1 MLFKDFP
8 LNPLIL
14 KTLDT
19 LGFTEPTE
27 IQEKAIPLL
36 TQTDKIDFLGQAQT
50 GTGKTLAFGI
60 PLVQRIDAS
69 TKSLQAL
76 IVAPTRELVVQITN
90 SISAVAHP
98 MGISVTSIYG
108 GVSMSEQ
115 IKAIKRGTHI
125 VVCTPGR
132 INDHLRR
139 GTLNVNTINTLVL
152 DEADIMLDMGFKEEV
167 DEILTFAPKNREIWL
182 FSATIKAGV
191 HDIMKDHMKNPVTVR
206 TSPKQIGSAKTKQY
220 YTVVS
225 QKDRFAAL
233 RRFIDCAESFYGFVF
248 CQTKVQ
254 TAEVA
259 EKLSN
264 AGYPSQPLHGDM
276 TQQQRNRV
284 IKQFRDKEFTILI
297 ATDVAARGIDVADLT
312 HVVNYSL
319 PIDQESYVHRIGRTG
334 RAGKEGI
341 AISFVSGHE
350 ARKVRL
356 LESKFNVKITPLDV
370 PSMGMIQDAYQRK
383 AAEYLAELT
392 QDSAVEYPQDLKQL
406 VSSFD
411 HAALTN
417 AVCNILGQK
426 FFRKATVV
434 DQAFTPASKVD
445 LDAHEDANELVLFIG
460 EDDGVT
466 KSDIV
471 KFVQEFGMIQ
481 ENELEKVKVIKRRTF
496 IRVDQAQCEPLMNA
510 LQGKKLLGQKVKV
523 ISAMQLHQS
532 SEGGSKGGRRSGGFG
547 GKRGGDRDR
556 GSFSGRR
563 SSSSRSRKRN

>member
-1 MLFKDFP
+1 MLFKDLS

-19 LGFTEPTE
+19 LGFVEPTE
-27 IQEKAIPLL
+27 IQSKAIPLL
-36 TQTDKIDFLGQAQT
+36 TQAKKIDFLGQAQT

-60 PLVQRIDAS
+60 PLIQRIDAS
-69 TKSLQAL
+69 TRSLQAL

-90 SISAVAHP
+90 SISAVAQP
-98 MGISVTSIYG
+98 MGIVVTPIYG
-108 GVSMSEQ
+108 GVSMTEQ

-139 GTLNVNTINTLVL
+139 GTLNVSTITTLVL

-191 HDIMKDHMKNPVTVR
+191 HDIMQDHMNNPVTVR

-220 YTVVS
+220 YSVVS

-233 RRFIDCAESFYGFVF
+233 CRFIDCAESFYGFVF

-259 EKLSN
+259 EKLSQ

-284 IKQFRDKEFTILI
+284 IKQFRDKDFTILI
-297 ATDVAARGIDVADLT
+297 ATDVAARGIDIADLT

-319 PIDQESYVHRIGRTG
+319 PVDHESYVHRVGRTG

-350 ARKVRL
+350 ARKVKM
-356 LESKFNVKITPLDV
+356 LESKFNVKISPLDV
-370 PSMGMIQDAYQRK
+370 PSAAMIKEAHQRK
-383 AAEYLAELT
+383 AAEYLADLAQEGQSAEHPHVLRDLIATYDHATLT
-392 QDSAVEYPQDLKQL
+392 NMLCQL
-406 VSSFD
+406 VGQRFFKK
-411 HAALTN
+411 TN
-417 AVCNILGQK
+417 GSEH
-426 FFRKATVV
+426 
-434 DQAFTPASKVD
+434 AFTPASKVD
-445 LDAHEDANELVLFIG
+445 LDAHEDANELVLFVG
-460 EDDGVT
+460 SDDGIT
-466 KSDIV
+466 KPDV
-471 KFVQEFGMIQ
+471 VRFVQEFGMIQ
-481 ENELEKVKVIKRRTF
+481 ETELEKVKIIKRRTF
-496 IRVDQAQCEPLMNA
+496 IRVDQALCEPLMNA
-510 LQGKKLLGQKVKV
+510 LQGKKLFGHKVKV
-523 ISAMQLHQS
+523 ISAMQLNQS
-532 SEGGSKGGRRSGGFG
+532 SDSGSSK
-547 GKRGGDRDR
+547 GKRGGFKKDSYSG
-556 GSFSGRR
+556 GSKR
-563 SSSSRSRKRN
+563 SSYSRRRK

>member
-1 MLFKDFP
+1 MLFKDLS

-14 KTLDT
+14 KTLDA
-19 LGFTEPTE
+19 LGFVEPTE
-27 IQEKAIPLL
+27 IQSKAIPLL
-36 TQTDKIDFLGQAQT
+36 TQSKKIDFLGQAQT

-60 PLVQRIDAS
+60 PLVQRIDVANK
-69 TKSLQAL
+69 TLQAL

-90 SISAVAHP
+90 SISAVAQP
-98 MGISVTSIYG
+98 MGIMVTPIYG
-108 GVSMSEQ
+108 GVSMTEQ
-115 IKAIKRGTHI
+115 IKALKRGTHI

-139 GTLNVNTINTLVL
+139 GTINLSTISTLVL

-191 HDIMKDHMKNPVTVR
+191 HDIMQEHMNNPVSVR

-233 RRFIDCAESFYGFVF
+233 CRFIDCADSFYGFVF

-259 EKLSN
+259 EKLSH
-264 AGYPSQPLHGDM
+264 AGYPAQPLHGDM

-297 ATDVAARGIDVADLT
+297 ATDVAARGIDIADLT

-319 PIDQESYVHRIGRTG
+319 PVDHESYVHRVGRTG

-341 AISFVSGHE
+341 AISFVSSHE
-350 ARKVRL
+350 ARKVRIF
-356 LESKFNVKITPLDV
+356 ESKFNVKISPLDV
-370 PSMGMIQDAYQRK
+370 PSVAMIKEAHQRK
-383 AAEYLAELT
+383 AAEYLAELAQEAT
-392 QDSAVEYPQDLKQL
+392 ANDYPYTLREMIAL
-406 VSSFD
+406 YD
-411 HAALTN
+411 HTALTN
-417 AVCNILGQK
+417 MLYQLVGQK
-426 FFRKATVV
+426 FFKKTNFT

-445 LDAHEDANELVLFIG
+445 LDAHEDANELVLFVG
-460 EDDGVT
+460 SDDGIT
-466 KSDIV
+466 KPDIV
-471 KFVQEFGMIQ
+471 RFVQEFGMIQ
-481 ENELEKVKVIKRRTF
+481 ESELEKVKIIKRRTF
-496 IRVDQAQCEPLMNA
+496 IRVDQALCEPLMNA
-510 LQGKKLLGQKVKV
+510 LQGKKLLGHKVKV
-523 ISAMQLHQS
+523 ISAMQLNQS
-532 SEGGSKGGRRSGGFG
+532 SDSGNGK
-547 GKRGGDRDR
+547 GKRGGFKKD
-556 GSFSGRR
+556 SFSGSKR
-563 SSSSRSRKRN
+563 SSYPRRRK